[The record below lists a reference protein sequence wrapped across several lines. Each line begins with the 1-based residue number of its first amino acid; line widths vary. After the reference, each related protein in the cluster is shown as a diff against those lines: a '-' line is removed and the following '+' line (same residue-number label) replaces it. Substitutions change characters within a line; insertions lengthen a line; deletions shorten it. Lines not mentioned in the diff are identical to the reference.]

1 MSAAI
6 WAELRRHF
14 STAITSDD
22 AWNTALTPND
32 WEAVDKAHGDW
43 WKSVQGILVGL
54 RQLEAAGALP
64 ALATPDQLPRW
75 RMICLAPT
83 HPGSVTAPTHRYAT
97 EAEAETAALRLAE
110 EKGREALILAP
121 VRVVAARS
129 SATPTLL

>member
-14 STAITSDD
+14 TTAITSDD
-22 AWNTALTPND
+22 AR
-32 WEAVDKAHGDW
+32 DKAVAADDW
-43 WKSVQGILVGL
+43 GAMDKADDDWFKAIQGILDAL

-64 ALATPDQLPRW
+64 ALARPDQLPRW

-121 VRVVAARS
+121 VRVVAVRS

>member
-14 STAITSDD
+14 KTAITSDD
-22 AWNTALTPND
+22 AR
-32 WEAVDKAHGDW
+32 DKAVAADDW
-43 WKSVQGILVGL
+43 GAMDKADDDWFKAIQGILDGL

-129 SATPTLL
+129 SATPTLF